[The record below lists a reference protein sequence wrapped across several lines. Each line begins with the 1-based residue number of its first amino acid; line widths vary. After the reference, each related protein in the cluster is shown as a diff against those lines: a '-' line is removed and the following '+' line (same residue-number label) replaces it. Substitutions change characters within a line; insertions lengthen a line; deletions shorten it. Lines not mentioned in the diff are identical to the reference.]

1 MEDVVSKSPLE
12 VVMLMWVT
20 LPKRS
25 EANAEQNR
33 GFKPTVMG
41 DLGKVF
47 LTKLRTALLG
57 AREGGK

>member
-1 MEDVVSKSPLE
+1 
-12 VVMLMWVT
+12 MLMWVT